1 VSRKPEQN
9 IIDEVTEVLSC
20 ILKGT
25 IPNKIDVSDYPDDGI
40 KQLSEMVNNF
50 IESFSKTRDYIVQL
64 SQGILD
70 NEIPTK
76 YFLSSPFKQL
86 QSNLRHLT
94 WQAQE
99 VAKGDFDQRVD
110 FMGDFSKAFNSMVK
124 ELEKARTNLEQQ
136 IKDRTKE
143 LEKSYEEIRKN
154 AEELRDL
161 IDIAAHELRHP
172 ATVFRGYAN
181 ILLEHW
187 DSLEEETIKD
197 ALLKIDSATDRLTR
211 IVVQFSDTSR
221 IERGKMDLSYSETS
235 PMALINNVFAEAQG
249 KGYENELNIKPPE
262 EHGGIEVDAD
272 KLKSV
277 LGILLDNAVTY
288 SPQGSAIDVWFE
300 QDDRE
305 TVYYVADRGP
315 GIPEAD
321 RERVFERFYQVED
334 AEHHSI
340 PGIGLGLYIAR
351 SIVEAHGGWIKV
363 EPRDG
368 SGSVFSFGVS
378 NSRRGDSGRG

>member
-1 VSRKPEQN
+1 
-9 IIDEVTEVLSC
+9 
-20 ILKGT
+20 
-25 IPNKIDVSDYPDDGI
+25 
-40 KQLSEMVNNF
+40 
-50 IESFSKTRDYIVQL
+50 
-64 SQGILD
+64 
-70 NEIPTK
+70 
-76 YFLSSPFKQL
+76 
-86 QSNLRHLT
+86 
-94 WQAQE
+94 
-99 VAKGDFDQRVD
+99 
-110 FMGDFSKAFNSMVK
+110 MVK